1 MLGKLFK
8 YEIKDTS
15 RLIPFFYLITA
26 VMAGLSLLS
35 GKLELGWFKA
45 TSSLLLLLV
54 GIAVFVVTLVVIC
67 MRFYKNLYS
76 NEGYLSFTLP
86 LKPHLHLVSKAIVSF
101 GWMLLS
107 VLISMGAIFVALY
120 GLGVDGKVWTS
131 ALDEIERY
139 GMGKY
144 MYAFIPMICLAI
156 LYLMSQIYFS
166 ITLANSPK
174 FHNIGAAGASILLF
188 FVTNIVLRIVET
200 ILTIIIPFSLS
211 VSISGSVDIS
221 LTAHNMIGY
230 LIDNFNNQ
238 NPSNMVIGLGGYT
251 FDVIMVFVL
260 FYITGHIM
268 NKKVSLR

>member
-45 TSSLLLLLV
+45 TSSVLLLLV
-54 GIAVFVVTLVVIC
+54 GISVFVVTLVVIC

-107 VLISMGAIFVALY
+107 VIISMGAIFVALY
-120 GLGVDGKVWTS
+120 GLGIDGKMWAS

-221 LTAHNMIGY
+221 LTAHNMVGY
-230 LIDNFNNQ
+230 LIDNFNNP

-260 FYITGHIM
+260 FYITGRIM

>member
-45 TSSLLLLLV
+45 TSSVLLLLV

-107 VLISMGAIFVALY
+107 VIISMGAIFVALY

-221 LTAHNMIGY
+221 LTAHNMVGY
-230 LIDNFNNQ
+230 LIDNFNNP

-260 FYITGHIM
+260 FYITGRIM

>member
-45 TSSLLLLLV
+45 TSSVLLLLV
-54 GIAVFVVTLVVIC
+54 GIAVFIVTLVVIC

-221 LTAHNMIGY
+221 LTAHNMVGY
-230 LIDNFNNQ
+230 LIDNFNNP

-260 FYITGHIM
+260 FYITGRIM

>member
-45 TSSLLLLLV
+45 TSSVLLLLV
-54 GIAVFVVTLVVIC
+54 GISVFVVTLVVIC

-107 VLISMGAIFVALY
+107 VIISMGAIFVALY
-120 GLGVDGKVWTS
+120 GLGVDGKMWAS

-221 LTAHNMIGY
+221 LTAHNMVGY
-230 LIDNFNNQ
+230 LIDNFNNP

-260 FYITGHIM
+260 FYITGRIM

>member
-45 TSSLLLLLV
+45 TSSVLLLLV
-54 GIAVFVVTLVVIC
+54 GIAVFIVTLVVIC

-107 VLISMGAIFVALY
+107 VIISMGAIFVALY
-120 GLGVDGKVWTS
+120 GLGVDGKMWAS

-221 LTAHNMIGY
+221 LTAHNMVGY
-230 LIDNFNNQ
+230 LIDNFNNP

-260 FYITGHIM
+260 FYITGRIM

>member
-45 TSSLLLLLV
+45 TSSVLLLLV
-54 GIAVFVVTLVVIC
+54 GIAVFIVTLVVIC

-144 MYAFIPMICLAI
+144 IYAFIPMICLAI

-221 LTAHNMIGY
+221 LTAHNMVGY
-230 LIDNFNNQ
+230 LIDNFNNP

-260 FYITGHIM
+260 FYITGRIM

>member
-45 TSSLLLLLV
+45 TSSVLLLLV
-54 GIAVFVVTLVVIC
+54 GISVFVVTLVVIC

-107 VLISMGAIFVALY
+107 VIISMGAIFVALY
-120 GLGVDGKVWTS
+120 GLGVDGKMWAS

-200 ILTIIIPFSLS
+200 ILTIIIPFSLF
-211 VSISGSVDIS
+211 VNISGSVDIS
-221 LTAHNMIGY
+221 LTAHNMVGY
-230 LIDNFNNQ
+230 LIDNFNNT

-251 FDVIMVFVL
+251 FDVIMIFVL
-260 FYITGHIM
+260 FYITGRIM